1 MSLHTYVNMP
11 GRAPREE
18 WFQRRYWLPDFN
30 QMWNA
35 ARLNLVDALDPFERG
50 AVTVSMRQGIGMI
63 VVLGLIAGIIPLIAN
78 LWLGISMG
86 TAVPVAATATAL
98 ADLAAAYSGNPAAD
112 QVANSA
118 GMMAGIEPRLPGFLA
133 ALLSALGMWI
143 NWPLGWL
150 ANWMIYGTVV
160 AGLARL
166 LGAESRLQTYFAATS
181 FAAVPLLLTGL
192 NPIPFIGPLAVIGAS
207 VWAAILYYRAVRLVT
222 GLDPMRTLLSMFVP
236 VVAVAAIPTLLVLA
250 GTLWVVIAR

>member
-86 TAVPVAATATAL
+86 TAVPVAAMATAL
-98 ADLAAAYSGNPAAD
+98 ADLAAAYTGNPAAD

-207 VWAAILYYRAVRLVT
+207 
-222 GLDPMRTLLSMFVP
+222 
-236 VVAVAAIPTLLVLA
+236 
-250 GTLWVVIAR
+250 